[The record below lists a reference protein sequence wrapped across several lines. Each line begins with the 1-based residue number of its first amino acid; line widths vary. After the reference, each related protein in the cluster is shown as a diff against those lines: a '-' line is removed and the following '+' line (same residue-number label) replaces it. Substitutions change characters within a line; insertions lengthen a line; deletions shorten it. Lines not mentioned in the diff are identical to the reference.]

1 MTSPAAKRLPL
12 CATTLAALSAIR
24 KIAAITLLLA
34 ALALALPQASMAQTY
49 VYVNNQSTAN
59 SVAGFSV
66 SATGALSPVAG
77 SPFTTGG
84 IGSTTTCQGLDRMVI
99 NAAANLLFIS
109 NSGDQTISVFQINP
123 TTGSLTVAPGSP
135 YASGLTLDSCQGIS
149 LAATPDGKLLMA
161 SSNGQ
166 IHSFFVAANGILT
179 SGPFTTNCCSPT
191 VGMKISPSGQLL
203 ALANEV
209 SVSLYTINAD
219 GSLTTATGS
228 PFPRAG
234 TGLLTAVDFTCSADR
249 LYGSESSLAGST
261 ITDAWLVG
269 IGGALTQVSASPFL
283 AAGNGSSSVVLSPDN
298 SWLFTNDAF
307 GNRINS
313 FAVNADG
320 SLAKVGSFGAIQS
333 MHVPAGLATDASGSF
348 LFAADDGF
356 GVAVFKINANGS
368 LTGVSDVAINRAGEI
383 QSVAAYPPRS
393 CTPGDL
399 GVTITASPATVNA
412 GSNVTYTI
420 TVTNNG
426 TTAASAT
433 LVDNLP
439 TGESFVSCKSTAGVC
454 SLALPNPHTVTFSS
468 LAAGASQTVT
478 LVAATDANLLN
489 GTTVNNTVSVAN
501 KSIVDTN
508 PANDSATAGI
518 TISAQPGP
526 TTLSVSPASGSY
538 GGLAILT
545 ATLSR
550 SSNGAL
556 ISGKSVTFALNGTPV
571 GTTTTNAV
579 GQAILTTSVAGV
591 PLGVYPGA
599 ITASFAGD
607 TLFNP
612 STGSGSLTVNK
623 AVLTVIA
630 SSAARLYGDPNPSA
644 FTYAVSGFLNGD
656 TASVVSG
663 AATCSLAASITA
675 ATPVGRYPVNCN
687 ISGLSAANYTFTVFP
702 GTFIINPAPL
712 TVTADNKTRLYGDP
726 NPAFTGTVV
735 GLKNGDV
742 LTPAYSTPATQL
754 APIGSYPIIPF
765 ISATPLSANY
775 AISYVNGTLTVT
787 PAPLTLNVDNAS
799 RAYGDPNPVFTGTL
813 VGIKNNDVITATY
826 STPATTAS
834 PIGTYPIT
842 ATLAGTNLPN
852 YTATINNGTLT
863 ITAAA
868 LTVTAANA
876 SRLYGDPNPAFTG
889 TIVGLKNGDAITA
902 TYSSPA
908 TLTSTVG
915 TYPII
920 PALVDPTG
928 KLPNYTVTII
938 NGVLTINPAPL
949 KVAVNSTNRTYGS
962 PNPAFTGVITG
973 LKNADPITANFTTTA
988 TVVSPVGTYPITFA
1002 SFNDPAAKLANYT
1015 LVSTTDGV
1023 LTIRPAALT
1032 VTGFNGSRFYGD
1044 PNPAP
1049 TITGLKNGDL
1059 VTTAYDPT
1067 APGPTAPAGGTFTL
1081 VPVVNPSPA
1090 LSNYTVTIQNGKIT
1104 INKAPLS
1111 VLANNLSRVYG
1122 SPNPAL
1128 TGTITGVKNG
1138 ENIIASFSTTATQTS
1153 NVGTFAITAAA
1164 VFNPTTLAANY
1175 SLTTTNGTFTITP
1188 APLAITANNQTII
1201 LGGSVAASATY
1212 SGLVLGQTSAN
1223 LSGTLSCSAQA
1234 GTGNVGSSAI
1244 NCSGQSSTNYAITFT
1259 PGTATVMYQLAGVN
1273 CTNGPGHVILA
1284 PIAANGTSVF
1294 TKAATPTIAVQ
1305 FRVCDVKGASIS
1317 SSGVVTSFVLT
1328 SVNGV
1333 PSSTPAPQGGPFA
1346 FVGGTLANGAGSAG
1360 WQFNLSTGNLSAGN
1374 TYAYRINLND
1384 GTSITFQ
1391 FKLQ

>member
-12 CATTLAALSAIR
+12 CATSLAAVLAIR
-24 KIAAITLLLA
+24 RIVAIMLLLA
-34 ALALALPQASMAQTY
+34 AIAVGLPQAVMAQTY

-66 SATGALSPVAG
+66 SPTGALSPVSG
-77 SPFTTGG
+77 SPFATGG
-84 IGSTTTCQGLDRMVI
+84 TGSTTTCQGLDRMVI
-99 NAAANLLFIS
+99 NAAANLLFVS
-109 NSGDQTISVFQINP
+109 NSGDQTISVFQIDP
-123 TTGSLTVAPGSP
+123 ATGSLIAASGSP

-149 LAATPDGKLLMA
+149 LAATPDSKLLMA

-166 IHSFFVAANGILT
+166 IHSFSVAANGILT
-179 SGPFTTNCCSPT
+179 SGPFTTNCCSPS
-191 VGMKISPSGQLL
+191 VGMKISPTGQLL

-219 GSLTTATGS
+219 GSLTAAGGS

-234 TGLLTAVDFTCSADR
+234 TGLLTAVDFSCSADR
-249 LYGSESSLAGST
+249 LYGSESSFGGST
-261 ITDAWLVG
+261 ITDAWLVA
-269 IGGALTQVSASPFL
+269 GGALTQISASPFL
-283 AAGNGSSSVVLSPDN
+283 APGNASSSVVLSPDN

-320 SLAKVGSFGAIQS
+320 SLAKVGSFGGIQS
-333 MHVPAGLATDASGSF
+333 VHVPAGLATDASGSF
-348 LFAADDGF
+348 LFAADDNF

-368 LTGVSDVAINRAGEI
+368 LTGVSDVAITRAGEI

-393 CTPGDL
+393 CTSGDL
-399 GVTITASPATVNA
+399 GVTITASPSTVNA
-412 GSNVTYTI
+412 GSNVTYSI

-426 TTAASAT
+426 STAASAT

-439 TGESFVSCKSTAGVC
+439 AGESFVSCKSTAGVC
-454 SLALPNPHTVTFSS
+454 SQALPNPHTVTFSS

-478 LVAATDANLLN
+478 LVASTDANLLN

-526 TTLSVSPASGSY
+526 TTLSMSPATGSY

-556 ISGKSVTFALNGTPV
+556 ITGKSVTFALNGTPV
-571 GTTTTNAV
+571 GTATTNAI
-579 GQAILTTSVAGV
+579 GQAILTISVAGV
-591 PLGVYPGA
+591 PLGIYPGA
-599 ITASFAGD
+599 ITASFTGD
-607 TLFNP
+607 VLFNP

-630 SSAARLYGDPNPSA
+630 SSAARLYGDANPSA
-644 FTYAVSGFLNGD
+644 FTYAITGFLNGD

-663 AATCSLAASITA
+663 TATCSLAASVTA
-675 ATPVGRYPVNCN
+675 TTPVGRYPVNCD
-687 ISGLSAANYTFTVFP
+687 ISGLSAANYTLTVFP

-712 TVTADNKTRLYGDP
+712 TVTADNKTRVYGDS

-742 LTPAYSTPATQL
+742 LPPTYSTPATQL

-775 AISYVNGTLTVT
+775 AITYVNGTLTVT
-787 PAPLTLNVDNAS
+787 PAPLTLNIGNAS
-799 RAYGDPNPVFTGTL
+799 RAYGDPNPVFSGTFA
-813 VGIKNNDVITATY
+813 GIKNNDLITATY
-826 STPATTAS
+826 STPATAAS

-852 YTATINNGTLT
+852 YIVTINNGTLT
-863 ITAAA
+863 VTAAA
-868 LTVTAANA
+868 LTVTAADA

-949 KVAVNSTNRTYGS
+949 KVAANSTNRNYGS
-962 PNPAFTGVITG
+962 PNPTFTGVITG
-973 LKNADPITANFTTTA
+973 LKNADLITANFTTTA
-988 TVVSPVGTYPITFA
+988 TVTSPVGTYPITFA
-1002 SFNDPAAKLANYT
+1002 SFNDPAGKLANYT
-1015 LVSTTDGV
+1015 LVSTTNGI

-1032 VTGFNGSRFYGD
+1032 VAGFNGSRFYGD
-1044 PNPAP
+1044 SNPAP

-1059 VTTAYDPT
+1059 VTAGYDAT

-1111 VLANNLSRVYG
+1111 VVANNLSRVYG
-1122 SPNPAL
+1122 SSNPAL

-1138 ENIIASFSTTATQTS
+1138 ENITASFSTTATQTS

-1188 APLAITANNQTII
+1188 APLTIGANNQTII
-1201 LGGSVAASATY
+1201 LGGSIAASATY
-1212 SGLVLGQTSAN
+1212 TGFVLGQTSAN
-1223 LSGTLSCSAQA
+1223 LSGTLSCSATA
-1234 GTGNVGSSAI
+1234 GTGNVGSSAV

-1259 PGTATVMYQLAGVN
+1259 PGTATVIYQLAGVN

-1284 PIAANGTSVF
+1284 PIAANGTSAF
-1294 TKAATPTIAVQ
+1294 TKSATPTIAVQ
-1305 FRVCDVKGASIS
+1305 FRVCDIKGASIS
-1317 SSGVVTSFVLT
+1317 SSGVVSSFVLT

-1346 FVGGTLANGAGSAG
+1346 FVGGALANGAGSAG
-1360 WQFNLSTGNLSAGN
+1360 WQFNLSTGNLTAGN
-1374 TYAYRINLND
+1374 TYVYRINLND
-1384 GTSITFQ
+1384 GTNITFQ